1 MNNITGYTHFRSYH
15 DSIKDLDKED
25 KRDILEAID
34 DFMFDDIEP
43 SFTGFKN
50 AIWTLIVPN
59 LTTSKNKS
67 RKYQEEPKKKQTKTK
82 KKSNQNQNKTKSK
95 SNEMIDLLE
104 DKDKEMNKE
113 MDMEKNK
120 EKEEGD
126 ILSITN
132 TKNIYEYLEKSF
144 GRTVAPIEIE
154 KLDSWMEEFNYEIVK
169 HAIDSS
175 TMSGVKTFNYVEGIL
190 RNWKA
195 CGYKTLEEIEAHEDS
210 HYNSRIRTKNIVN
223 EVFDYNWLEDDE
235 HD

>member
-15 DSIKDLDKED
+15 DSIKDLDRED

-82 KKSNQNQNKTKSK
+82 RKSNSNQKETKSK
-95 SNEMIDLLE
+95 SNEIIDLLE
-104 DKDKEMNKE
+104 DKDKEMDK
-113 MDMEKNK
+113 DMEKNK
-120 EKEEGD
+120 EKEEEN
-126 ILSITN
+126 ILSIIN
-132 TKNIYEYLEKSF
+132 TKNIYEYLEKNF
-144 GRTVAPIEIE
+144 GRTIAPIEVE
-154 KLDSWMEEFNYEIVK
+154 KLDSWIKEFNFEIVK

-175 TMSGVKTFNYVEGIL
+175 VMSGVKTFNYIEGIL

-195 CGYKTLEEIEAHEDS
+195 CGYKTLNEIKEHEDS
-210 HYNSRIRTKNIVN
+210 HYNSRIRSKTLAT
-223 EVFDYNWLEDDE
+223 ELFDYNWLEDED

>member
-67 RKYQEEPKKKQTKTK
+67 RKYQEEPKKKQNKTK
-82 KKSNQNQNKTKSK
+82 KKSNQNKKETKSK
-95 SNEMIDLLE
+95 SDEMIDLLE
-104 DKDKEMNKE
+104 DKDKEMDKE
-113 MDMEKNK
+113 RK

-132 TKNIYEYLEKSF
+132 TKNIYEYLEQNF
-144 GRTVAPIEIE
+144 GRTIAPIEAE
-154 KLDSWMEEFNYEIVK
+154 KLDSWMKDFNFEIVK

-175 TMSGVKTFNYVEGIL
+175 TISGVKTFNYVEGIL

-195 CGYKTLEEIEAHEDS
+195 CGYKTIEEIQAHEDS
-210 HYNSRIRTKNIVN
+210 HYNSRIRSKELVKDI
-223 EVFDYNWLEDDE
+223 FDYNWLEDEE

>member
-67 RKYQEEPKKKQTKTK
+67 RKYQEEPKKKQNKTK
-82 KKSNQNQNKTKSK
+82 KKSNQNQKETKSK
-95 SNEMIDLLE
+95 SDEMIDLLE
-104 DKDKEMNKE
+104 DKDKDKE
-113 MDMEKNK
+113 MDKERK

-132 TKNIYEYLEKSF
+132 TKNIYEYLEQNF
-144 GRTVAPIEIE
+144 GRTIAPIEAE
-154 KLDSWMEEFNYEIVK
+154 KLDSWMKDFNFEIVK

-175 TMSGVKTFNYVEGIL
+175 TISGVKTFNYVEGIL

-195 CGYKTLEEIEAHEDS
+195 CGYKTIEEIQAHEDS
-210 HYNSRIRTKNIVN
+210 HYNSRIRSKELAKDI
-223 EVFDYNWLEDDE
+223 FDYNWLEDED

>member
-25 KRDILEAID
+25 RRDILEAID

-43 SFTGFKN
+43 SFTGFKS

-82 KKSNQNQNKTKSK
+82 KKSNQNQKETKFK

-104 DKDKEMNKE
+104 DKDKDKDR
-113 MDMEKNK
+113 DMEKNK

-132 TKNIYEYLEKSF
+132 TKNIYEYLEKNF
-144 GRTVAPIEIE
+144 GRTIAPIEAE
-154 KLDSWMEEFNYEIVK
+154 KLDSWIKDFNFEIVK

-175 TMSGVKTFNYVEGIL
+175 TISGVKTFNYVEGIL

-195 CGYKTLEEIEAHEDS
+195 CGYKTLDEIKAHEDS
-210 HYNSRIRTKNIVN
+210 HYNSRIRGKALAS
-223 EVFDYNWLEDDE
+223 ELFDYNWLEDED